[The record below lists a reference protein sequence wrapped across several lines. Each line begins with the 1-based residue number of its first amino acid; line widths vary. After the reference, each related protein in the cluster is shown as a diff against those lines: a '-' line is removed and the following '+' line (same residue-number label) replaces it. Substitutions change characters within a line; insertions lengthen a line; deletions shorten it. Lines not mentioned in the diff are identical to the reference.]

1 MTSLKKSVLAIAAAV
16 ALTLSVSA
24 QQPST
29 SNQQTQGSHS
39 MDSMQGM
46 QGMEHGGKD
55 SQTKNITMESCQK
68 NMKTMMQSNQQL
80 KKTIADAKASND
92 TAKMQ
97 SALSEAEK
105 YVDSKN
111 EHMKTCMNMMQNMQ
125 GMGGMMSGPEN
136 RKKEQNTPPQQ

>member
-1 MTSLKKSVLAIAAAV
+1 MTSFKNSALAIAAAV

-29 SNQQTQGSHS
+29 SNQQTQGSQS
-39 MDSMQGM
+39 MDSMQGR

-55 SQTKNITMESCQK
+55 SQIKNVMMQSCQK
-68 NMKTMMQSNQQL
+68 NMKTMMQSNEQL
-80 KKTIADAKASND
+80 KKTIADARASND
-92 TAKMQ
+92 PAKMQ

-111 EHMKTCMNMMQNMQ
+111 ERMKTCMNMMQNMQ

-136 RKKEQNTPPQQ
+136 QKKEQNTPSQQ

>member
-1 MTSLKKSVLAIAAAV
+1 MTSPKKSVLAIAAAV

-24 QQPST
+24 QQPT
-29 SNQQTQGSHS
+29 PSNQQTQGSQS

-55 SQTKNITMESCQK
+55 SQTKNNMMQSCQK
-68 NMKTMMQSNQQL
+68 NMQTMMQSNEQL

-97 SALSEAEK
+97 SALSDAEK

-111 EHMKTCMNMMQNMQ
+111 EHMKTCMNMMQNMK
-125 GMGGMMSGPEN
+125 GMGAMMSGREN
-136 RKKEQNTPPQQ
+136 QKKEQNAPPQQ